1 MSWSSEQLANA
12 NAIIRVGQGLG
23 ASQRDIVVAL
33 MAAMQESGL
42 RNLNYGDRD
51 SIGLFQQRNAW
62 GSTAERLNPESAAKM
77 FFLGGHAGQR
87 GLLDFSNR
95 NSMSLSQA
103 AQAVQVSAY
112 PDAYAKWESQAT
124 ALAGNPKLPKGVP
137 AAPSGA
143 VTTTT
148 TQKVPMS
155 GLDSLLQ
162 QPNLQS
168 SQPPP
173 GPSALGEVTADASG
187 LGEVT
192 LENSGPGSVGSVA
205 PQDPMASLHA
215 VTKLANQAGVQ
226 GAPSSGATAMP
237 TDTGG
242 GNNRVVGFARKFIGV
257 PYVWG
262 GTSPTGF
269 DCSGFVQ
276 YVYKQMGVNL
286 PRISSDQA
294 RAGKRIGFQD
304 LRPGDLVAIDN
315 SPRNNGADHIGI
327 YVGNGMVINAPH
339 PGASVRLDNLS
350 AFSGGWGVRL

>member
-1 MSWSSEQLANA
+1 VSWSSEQLANA

-137 AAPSGA
+137 AAPTGA

-162 QPNLQS
+162 QPDQQS
-168 SQPPP
+168 SSS
-173 GPSALGEVTADASG
+173 GPSALGEVTADSMG
-187 LGEVT
+187 LGEVNLDST
-192 LENSGPGSVGSVA
+192 LQQQQA

-215 VTKLANQAGVQ
+215 VTKLANQAGAQ

-237 TDTGG
+237 TDIGG
-242 GNNRVVGFARKFIGV
+242 GNSSVVSFARKFLGV

-276 YVYKQMGVNL
+276 YVYKHMGVNL

-304 LRPGDLVAIDN
+304 LRPGDLVAVDN
-315 SPRNNGADHIGI
+315 SSRNAGADHIGI
-327 YVGNGMVINAPH
+327 YVGKGLVINAPH
-339 PGASVRLDNLS
+339 PGASVQLDTLN
-350 AFSGGWGVRL
+350 AFNGGWGVRL